1 MPKDMR
7 NEIGREEERER
18 EKKREMMQV
27 MMSICFVLVTI
38 SKFQVLVDNIICTKT
53 KHKT

>member
-18 EKKREMMQV
+18 EREMMQV

-38 SKFQVLVDNIICTKT
+38 SKFQVLVDMFICTKT

>member
-7 NEIGREEERER
+7 NEIGREEE
-18 EKKREMMQV
+18 REMMQV

-38 SKFQVLVDNIICTKT
+38 SKFQVLVDMFICTKT

>member
-7 NEIGREEERER
+7 NDEIGREEERE
-18 EKKREMMQV
+18 REMMQV

-38 SKFQVLVDNIICTKT
+38 SKFQVLVDMFICTKT

>member
-7 NEIGREEERER
+7 NEIGREEER
-18 EKKREMMQV
+18 KREMMQV

-38 SKFQVLVDNIICTKT
+38 SKFQVLVDMFLYTKPNT
-53 KHKT
+53 KHRL

>member
-7 NEIGREEERER
+7 NEIGREEERE
-18 EKKREMMQV
+18 REMMQV

-38 SKFQVLVDNIICTKT
+38 SKFQVLVDMFICTKT

>member
-7 NEIGREEERER
+7 NEIGREEE
-18 EKKREMMQV
+18 REMMQV

-38 SKFQVLVDNIICTKT
+38 SKFQVLVDMFIYTKT

>member
-7 NEIGREEERER
+7 NEIGREEER
-18 EKKREMMQV
+18 KREMMQV

-38 SKFQVLVDNIICTKT
+38 SKFQVSVDMFIYTKT

>member
-7 NEIGREEERER
+7 NDEIGRGEE
-18 EKKREMMQV
+18 REMMQV

-38 SKFQVLVDNIICTKT
+38 SKFQVLVDMFICTKT

>member
-7 NEIGREEERER
+7 NEIGREEER
-18 EKKREMMQV
+18 KREMMQV
-27 MMSICFVLVTI
+27 MMSSFVLVTI
-38 SKFQVLVDNIICTKT
+38 SKFQVSVDMFIYTKT

>member
-7 NEIGREEERER
+7 NEIGREEERE
-18 EKKREMMQV
+18 MMQV
-27 MMSICFVLVTI
+27 MMSICFVLVII
-38 SKFQVLVDNIICTKT
+38 SKFQVLVDMFICTKT

>member
-7 NEIGREEERER
+7 NEIGREEE
-18 EKKREMMQV
+18 REMMQV

-38 SKFQVLVDNIICTKT
+38 SKFQVSVDMFIYTKT